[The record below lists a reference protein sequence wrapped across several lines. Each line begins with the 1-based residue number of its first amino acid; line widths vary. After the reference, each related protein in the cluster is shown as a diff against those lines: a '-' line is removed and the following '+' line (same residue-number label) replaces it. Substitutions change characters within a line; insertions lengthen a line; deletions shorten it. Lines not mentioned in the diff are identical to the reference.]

1 MLVNRVCQRM
11 AKEYPADFL
20 GLQEMQG
27 FSRISARLGRLSPR
41 CQTDIVNEVLA
52 NGITWL
58 MIRVGLKDSLTSL
71 QATKAGDLDG
81 TVWA

>member
-27 FSRISARLGRLSPR
+27 FLGL
-41 CQTDIVNEVLA
+41 
-52 NGITWL
+52 
-58 MIRVGLKDSLTSL
+58 
-71 QATKAGDLDG
+71 
-81 TVWA
+81 